1 MVFFYRSSLNTL
13 TPLTTEKIQRPLQKL
28 LFSATLTQNPEK
40 LALLQLFKPRFF
52 TVSKSKDIGE
62 NTMCPCKRKIS
73 IILRGGALLG
83 RAYGGLWL
91 YCIRIENWELQ
102 ILIAVTCTVWCVDF
116 LNSLLYLYMPYIR
129 LCCAKNR
136 IIKFAIAYF
145 QRQNLAVVLV
155 LVAIVKSK
163 APQRS
168 KARNYKFSITNFS
181 HYFQKYTKGKLKSL
195 VHIWLH
201 LQL

>member
-1 MVFFYRSSLNTL
+1 MDMLFILLSNVSCFFFYRSSLNTL

-83 RAYGGLWL
+83 RAYAWWVMAVL
-91 YCIRIENWELQ
+91 YPNRKLGASDFNCGNVYCMMRWFLKFSPISIHALYSSLLCQKQDYQ
-102 ILIAVTCTVWCVDF
+102 IC
-116 LNSLLYLYMPYIR
+116 NSLFST
-129 LCCAKNR
+129 AKSCSR
-136 IIKFAIAYF
+136 T
-145 QRQNLAVVLV
+145 
-155 LVAIVKSK
+155 
-163 APQRS
+163 RS
-168 KARNYKFSITNFS
+168 CSNSQIQSSSTL
-181 HYFQKYTKGKLKSL
+181 KGAKL
-195 VHIWLH
+195 
-201 LQL
+201 